1 MQYCKW
7 LFLVRRLS
15 VGLWHAR
22 CSLRCAL
29 RINSCGNK
37 EQRGP
42 HYRKELYNLCSGQS
56 FDLGHP
62 QQSAW
67 RWVKWISEV
76 RQIMEGW
83 HCQKVGQNVSQGR
96 GVRIVRTSV
105 CPPTLFSLLLH
116 VNSYSRS
123 FRISEGPSS
132 LKKIRKGRIS
142 PYSWSLSLST
152 TDRFFFPI
160 SLFILDFLHAQPTP
174 QMVLVITWWHDKG
187 PHAWEAWIPIHFAFL
202 RVRSLMCLLK
212 IRVPKRHSS
221 ASPRC

>member
-1 MQYCKW
+1 MQYYKW
-7 LFLVRRLS
+7 LFLVGRLS
-15 VGLWHAR
+15 VGLWHAI
-22 CSLRCAL
+22 CSLRCAF
-29 RINSCGNK
+29 RRNSCGNK
-37 EQRGP
+37 EQRGL

-67 RWVKWISEV
+67 CWVKWISEV

-96 GVRIVRTSV
+96 GVWIVTTAV
-105 CPPTLFSLLLH
+105 CPSTLFSLLLH

-142 PYSWSLSLST
+142 PYSWSLSFST
-152 TDRFFFPI
+152 TDRFFFFSYFTLYSRFP
-160 SLFILDFLHAQPTP
+160 SCSANTSDGLGDY
-174 QMVLVITWWHDKG
+174 LV
-187 PHAWEAWIPIHFAFL
+187 AWQRPSCL
-202 RVRSLMCLLK
+202 RGLNPNSFCFSEGEIADV
-212 IRVPKRHSS
+212 
-221 ASPRC
+221 SP